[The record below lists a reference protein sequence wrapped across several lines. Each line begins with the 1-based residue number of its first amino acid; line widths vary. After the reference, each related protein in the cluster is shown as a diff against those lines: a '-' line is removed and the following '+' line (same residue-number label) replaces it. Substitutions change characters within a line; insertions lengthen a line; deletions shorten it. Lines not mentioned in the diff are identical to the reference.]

1 MIVIIQLNWTF
12 IFQIRNTADF
22 FQARIVFAG
31 IISKPIFLLSS
42 IILIFRLRSV
52 SCLMN
57 NKILHVNF
65 SEQNVG
71 VLKLIRI
78 LILRIFHFQKKES
91 ATYQTVTAWNLPGLD
106 TFSPLLYHRKA
117 DTNIVSSSSPP
128 LLPFLFFLLIQ
139 VSVVKYL

>member
-52 SCLMN
+52 SCLIN

-65 SEQNVG
+65 SEQNGG

-78 LILRIFHFQKKES
+78 FILRIFHFQKRVQHIRLLQHG
-91 ATYQTVTAWNLPGLD
+91 TYPVQTLFHLSFTIEKQIQILSVLP
-106 TFSPLLYHRKA
+106 
-117 DTNIVSSSSPP
+117 PP
-128 LLPFLFFLLIQ
+128 LCCLSCSFC
-139 VSVVKYL
+139 